1 MSKRSGLWVVVGAL
15 LVIVGCDDHIFP
27 SGAESEYTEDLAGV
41 ELLFEQ
47 HCEACHPSL
56 NAFDLSVMEADIQNN
71 TGTYVVPFD
80 ASSSQ
85 FWQRLVG
92 EGGYNIKL
100 GPISPLI
107 QSVAAHVRALKNTH
121 SGPLF
126 QEN

>member
-92 EGGYNIKL
+92 EGGYNIMPPGAGL
-100 GPISPLI
+100 PMEQI
-107 QSVAAHVRALKNTH
+107 AHVEAWIDAGASLD
-121 SGPLF
+121 
-126 QEN
+126 